1 MKYKSTYL
9 ASLVLSF
16 LSLFEVICPSANATY
31 IATLDEIG
39 GNVVGTGSGS
49 FDLTELTFEAN
60 VSDSAAAVIFP
71 TIALLFL
78 GSGGPLDI
86 YSGISGPTNFG
97 FGGFTPANS
106 QTGNIVGVF
115 GGAVS
120 LLHLPQ
126 NYMSATP
133 LGTST
138 GTWNSATF
146 ASLGLTPGTYVWTWG
161 SGIHADSFTLQ
172 IGPTN
177 GVPETGSTIAL
188 MLGAVGTLIAF
199 RQKLLEKLIV
209 NLEP

>member
-1 MKYKSTYL
+1 MVLTTSSMKYKSTYL

-16 LSLFEVICPSANATY
+16 LSLFAVICPSAKATY

-39 GNVVGTGSGS
+39 GNVVVGTGSGS
-49 FDLTELTFEAN
+49 FDLTELTFETN
-60 VSDSAAAVIFP
+60 VSDSS
-71 TIALLFL
+71 ALIYSSIGLLIL
-78 GSGGPLDI
+78 GSGDSDI
-86 YSGISGPTNFG
+86 YSGISGLTNFG
-97 FGGFTPANS
+97 SGSFTTSNS
-106 QTGNIVGVF
+106 RTGNIVGVF

-120 LLHLPQ
+120 LLQVPR

-161 SGIHADSFTLQ
+161 SGEHADSFTLQ
-172 IGPTN
+172 IGPAN
-177 GVPETGSTIAL
+177 VPETASTIAL

-199 RQKLLEKLIV
+199 RQKLLV
-209 NLEP
+209 RS

>member
-1 MKYKSTYL
+1 MKDKSTYL
-9 ASLVLSF
+9 ASLVLSS
-16 LSLFEVICPSANATY
+16 LSLFAVICPSAKATY
-31 IATLDEIG
+31 IATLNEVGTD
-39 GNVVGTGSGS
+39 VVGIGSGS
-49 FDLTELTFEAN
+49 IDLTELTFAAN
-60 VSDSAAAVIFP
+60 SSGGSALISP

-78 GSGGPLDI
+78 GSGDPAI
-86 YSGISGPTNFG
+86 YSGLSGPTNFG
-97 FGGFTPANS
+97 SGDFTPANS

-115 GGAVS
+115 GGAVA

>member
-1 MKYKSTYL
+1 
-9 ASLVLSF
+9 
-16 LSLFEVICPSANATY
+16 
-31 IATLDEIG
+31 
-39 GNVVGTGSGS
+39 
-49 FDLTELTFEAN
+49 
-60 VSDSAAAVIFP
+60 
-71 TIALLFL
+71 
-78 GSGGPLDI
+78 
-86 YSGISGPTNFG
+86 
-97 FGGFTPANS
+97 
-106 QTGNIVGVF
+106 
-115 GGAVS
+115 
-120 LLHLPQ
+120 
-126 NYMSATP
+126 MSATP